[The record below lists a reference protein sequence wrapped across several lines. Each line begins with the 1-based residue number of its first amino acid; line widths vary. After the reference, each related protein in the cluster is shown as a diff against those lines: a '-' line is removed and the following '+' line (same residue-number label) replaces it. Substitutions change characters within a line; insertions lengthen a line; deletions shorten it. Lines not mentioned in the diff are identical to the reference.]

1 MHNNSQKL
9 TTHPLLLLLRRRL
22 WVSLLA
28 TLLLSSLITLAV
40 PLAHAMDPATETHL
54 RLGWDIPVERV
65 DDLESHLGPE
75 DVGNSESP
83 SVPTSTLNQS
93 LNAGYLKHVV
103 WLKFNTPSPQGHA
116 DDQRLW
122 LLAQPTYLDQ
132 VTVYQQSGSTGAWVP
147 QFSGDLVPAPQKPRV
162 RQHLFRLSPG
172 QLTLVRIQT
181 TSATQFQGK
190 VLSGQALVR
199 ELTAAEHYQGL
210 YFGAVGAL
218 LAGVLAAALIF
229 KTPALR
235 AVAGLG
241 FISTIHLVNVRGYTS
256 LWATPQWTEWASQ
269 AVGIGAF
276 SIAAA
281 MAWQIKVQLTA
292 RTRYRKTDRLL
303 SALIA
308 LNLLGTLSVPLNFYG
323 SVAWINLASLTIC
336 DVIATTLCLVA
347 LRQGRRTT
355 LHAVLLLAYGI
366 HTLGGGPITLVML
379 GQSRWDID
387 ATNLWQMEILVFIAL
402 LAMAIFAGMV
412 VRYRKAIE
420 AKDHAIDRLAE
431 SEHRLEDGIAV
442 RTVELSLAQVA
453 LSEALESE
461 RTLRHE
467 QRQFFHMIS
476 HEFRTPLAVIDSAA
490 AEQQAFPSTAMEDQ
504 TERAAQIRRAC
515 RRLTSLVDSCLINER
530 MDTAGF
536 TLHPSPVHITDLMEH
551 AAQLVRWSS
560 KHHLRLF
567 THAAPHE
574 WICDG
579 TLVRIALSNLVDN
592 AVKFAKAGEIF
603 IAARKNEAG
612 LLEFSVADEG
622 SGMSLEVMNKIFA
635 QFERGDRTDQS
646 RGFGLGLWV
655 ARRVALLHGG
665 EIDVESRLGHGTC
678 FRLTIAAQR
687 LAK

>member
-1 MHNNSQKL
+1 MSG
-9 TTHPLLLLLRRRL
+9 L
-22 WVSLLA
+22 WICLVLA
-28 TLLLSSLITLAV
+28 LSIAR
-40 PLAHAMDPATETHL
+40 AAAMDLATETQL
-54 RLGWDIPVERV
+54 RLGWDIPMERIDDVEGV
-65 DDLESHLGPE
+65 LTPE
-75 DVGNSESP
+75 DVGNP
-83 SVPTSTLNQS
+83 QRPQRVTTTLHQS
-93 LNAGYLKHVV
+93 LNAGYLRHVV
-103 WLKFNTPSPQGHA
+103 WLRLHA
-116 DDQRLW
+116 PELMEQTNDHVLW
-122 LLAQPTYLDQ
+122 LLAQPTYLDH
-132 VTVYQQSGSTGAWVP
+132 VTLYQRSADTGAWAP
-147 QFSGDLVPAPQKPRV
+147 QHSGDLVPAEQKSPV

-172 QLTLVRIQT
+172 QLTLIRIET
-181 TSATQFQGK
+181 TSAMQFQGK
-190 VLSGQALVR
+190 VLSSQALGR
-199 ELTAAEHYQGL
+199 ELTAIERYQGL
-210 YFGAVGAL
+210 YFGAACAL
-218 LAGVLAAALIF
+218 LLGMAAAALIF
-229 KTPALR
+229 KTSALR
-235 AVAGLG
+235 AMLGLG
-241 FISTIHLVNVRGYTS
+241 LVSALHLVNVRGYTS
-256 LWATPQWTEWASQ
+256 LWAPTAWTEWASH

-276 SIAAA
+276 AIAAA
-281 MAWQIKVQLTA
+281 VAWQIKVQLTA
-292 RTRYRKTDRLL
+292 HTRYRQTDRLL
-303 SALIA
+303 AALTA
-308 LNLLGTLSVPLNFYG
+308 LNLLGTFSVPLHFYG
-323 SVAWINLASLTIC
+323 SVAWINLVSLLVC
-336 DVIATTLCLVA
+336 NVIAVALCLVA
-347 LRQGRRTT
+347 LRQGRRTAQ
-355 LHAVLLLAYGI
+355 HAVLLFAYGM
-366 HTLGGGPITLVML
+366 HALSGAPLTLIMV
-379 GQSRWDID
+379 GQSRWDMDI
-387 ATNLWQMEILVFIAL
+387 TNLWQLESLAFMVL
-402 LAMAIFAGMV
+402 LGMAIFIGMV
-412 VRYRKAIE
+412 VRYRKAIQ

-431 SEHRLEDGIAV
+431 SEHRLEDKVAV
-442 RTVELSLAQVA
+442 RTVELSIAQSA
-453 LSEALESE
+453 LSEALQSE

-567 THAAPHE
+567 THAAPLE

>member
-1 MHNNSQKL
+1 MHKNSQKL
-9 TTHPLLLLLRRRL
+9 TNPPTFFVHRG
-22 WVSLLA
+22 
-28 TLLLSSLITLAV
+28 TLLLFLAWCILMTPTV
-40 PLAHAMDPATETHL
+40 FAQTTDPSTETHL
-54 RLGWDIPVERV
+54 RLGWDIPMERI
-65 DDLESHLGPE
+65 DDFEGSL
-75 DVGNSESP
+75 D
-83 SVPTSTLNQS
+83 PTAIGHPQSTQPVTATLHHS
-93 LNAGYLKHVV
+93 LSAGYLKHVV
-103 WLKFNTPSPQGHA
+103 WLRFRVPDILGQAG
-116 DDQRLW
+116 DRDLW
-122 LLAQPTYLDQ
+122 LLAQPTYLDH
-132 VTVYQQSGSTGAWVP
+132 VTLYQQNLETGAWVP
-147 QFSGDLVPAPQKPRV
+147 QLSGDLVPFTQKPRT
-162 RQHLFRLSPG
+162 RQHLFRLSAG
-172 QLTLVRIQT
+172 QPTLIRIET

-190 VLSGQALVR
+190 VLSRAALES
-199 ELTAAEHYQGL
+199 ELTTVERYQGF
-210 YFGAVGAL
+210 YFGAALAL
-218 LAGVLAAALIF
+218 LLAMAATAFILR
-229 KTPALR
+229 TPALR
-235 AVAGLG
+235 ALLGLG
-241 FISTIHLVNVRGYTS
+241 VISALHLINVRGYTS
-256 LWATPQWTEWASQ
+256 LWAPPQWAEWASHS
-269 AVGIGAF
+269 VGIGAF
-276 SIAAA
+276 AIAAA
-281 MAWQIKVQLTA
+281 AIWQIKVQLTA
-292 RTRYRKTDRLL
+292 NTHHRKIDRFLA
-303 SALIA
+303 ALVG
-308 LNLLGTLSVPLNFYG
+308 LNLLCTLSVPLKFYG
-323 SVAWINLASLTIC
+323 SVAWINLVSPIVS
-336 DVIATTLCLVA
+336 DVLAIGLCLAA
-347 LRQGRRTT
+347 LRNGTGNAQ
-355 LHAVLLLAYGI
+355 HAILLLAYGL
-366 HTLGGGPITLVML
+366 HTVGGIPLTFIMV
-379 GQSRWDID
+379 GQSRGDID
-387 ATNLWQMEILVFIAL
+387 VTSVWQLESLAFMVL
-402 LAMAIFAGMV
+402 LAVAIFVGMV
-412 VRYRKAIE
+412 IHYRKAVE

-431 SEHRLEDGIAV
+431 SEHRLEEGIAV
-442 RTVELSLAQVA
+442 RTVELSLAQIA

-536 TLHPSPVHITDLMEH
+536 TLHPSPVNITDLMEH

-567 THAAPHE
+567 THAAPQE

-655 ARRVALLHGG
+655 SRRVALLHGG

>member
-1 MHNNSQKL
+1 MSGL
-9 TTHPLLLLLRRRL
+9 WICLVLALSFTH
-22 WVSLLA
+22 A
-28 TLLLSSLITLAV
+28 A
-40 PLAHAMDPATETHL
+40 AMDPATETQL
-54 RLGWDIPVERV
+54 RLGWDIPMERIDDVEG
-65 DDLESHLGPE
+65 LLTPE
-75 DVGNSESP
+75 DVGNP
-83 SVPTSTLNQS
+83 QRLQRVTTTLHQS
-93 LNAGYLKHVV
+93 LNAGYLRHAV
-103 WLKFNTPSPQGHA
+103 WLRLHA
-116 DDQRLW
+116 PELMGQTNDRALW
-122 LLAQPTYLDQ
+122 LLAQPTYLDH
-132 VTVYQQSGSTGAWVP
+132 VTLYQRSADTGAWTP
-147 QFSGDLVPAPQKPRV
+147 QHSGDLVPAEQKPPV

-172 QLTLVRIQT
+172 QLTLIRIET
-181 TSATQFQGK
+181 TSAMQFQGQ
-190 VLSGQALVR
+190 VLSSQALGS
-199 ELTAAEHYQGL
+199 ELTAIERYQGL
-210 YFGAVGAL
+210 YFGAACAL
-218 LAGVLAAALIF
+218 LLGMAAAALIF

-235 AVAGLG
+235 ALLSLGL
-241 FISTIHLVNVRGYTS
+241 ISALHLVNVRGYTS
-256 LWATPQWTEWASQ
+256 LWAPTAWTEWASH

-276 SIAAA
+276 VIAAA
-281 MAWQIKVQLTA
+281 VAWQIKVQLTA
-292 RTRYRKTDRLL
+292 HTRYRKTDRFLTAL
-303 SALIA
+303 SI
-308 LNLLGTLSVPLNFYG
+308 LNLLCTFSVPLHFYG
-323 SVAWINLASLTIC
+323 SVAWINLVSLLVC
-336 DVIATTLCLVA
+336 DVIAVALCLVA
-347 LRQGRRTT
+347 LRQGRRTVQ
-355 LHAVLLLAYGI
+355 HAVLLSAYGL
-366 HTLGGGPITLVML
+366 HALSGAPLTLIMV
-379 GQSRWDID
+379 GQSRWDMDI
-387 ATNLWQMEILVFIAL
+387 TSLWQLESLAFMVL
-402 LAMAIFAGMV
+402 LAMAIFTGMV
-412 VRYRKAIE
+412 VRYRKAIQ

-431 SEHRLEDGIAV
+431 SEHRLEDKVAV
-442 RTVELSLAQVA
+442 RTAELSIAQSA
-453 LSEALESE
+453 LSEALQSE

-490 AEQQAFPSTAMEDQ
+490 AEQQAFPSTAIEDQ

-655 ARRVALLHGG
+655 ARRVALLHRG

>member
-1 MHNNSQKL
+1 M
-9 TTHPLLLLLRRRL
+9 
-22 WVSLLA
+22 
-28 TLLLSSLITLAV
+28 
-40 PLAHAMDPATETHL
+40 
-54 RLGWDIPVERV
+54 
-65 DDLESHLGPE
+65 
-75 DVGNSESP
+75 
-83 SVPTSTLNQS
+83 
-93 LNAGYLKHVV
+93 
-103 WLKFNTPSPQGHA
+103 
-116 DDQRLW
+116 
-122 LLAQPTYLDQ
+122 
-132 VTVYQQSGSTGAWVP
+132 
-147 QFSGDLVPAPQKPRV
+147 
-162 RQHLFRLSPG
+162 
-172 QLTLVRIQT
+172 
-181 TSATQFQGK
+181 QFQGK
-190 VLSGQALVR
+190 VLSSQALGR
-199 ELTAAEHYQGL
+199 ELTEIERYQGL
-210 YFGAVGAL
+210 YFGAACAL
-218 LAGVLAAALIF
+218 LLAMAAAALIF

-235 AVAGLG
+235 AMVGLG
-241 FISTIHLVNVRGYTS
+241 LVSVIHLVNVRGYTS
-256 LWATPQWTEWASQ
+256 LWAPAAWTEWASH

-276 SIAAA
+276 AIAAA
-281 MAWQIKVQLTA
+281 VAWQIKVQLTA
-292 RTRYRKTDRLL
+292 HTRYRKTDRFLG
-303 SALIA
+303 ALTV
-308 LNLLGTLSVPLNFYG
+308 LNLLCTFSAPLHFYG
-323 SVAWINLASLTIC
+323 SVAWINLVSLLVC
-336 DVIATTLCLVA
+336 DVIAVALCLVA
-347 LRQGRRTT
+347 LRQGRRTAQ
-355 LHAVLLLAYGI
+355 HAVLLFAYGM
-366 HTLGGGPITLVML
+366 HALSGAPLTLIMV

-387 ATNLWQMEILVFIAL
+387 ITNLWQLESLAFMVL
-402 LAMAIFAGMV
+402 LGMAIFIGMV
-412 VRYRKAIE
+412 VRYRKAIA

-431 SEHRLEDGIAV
+431 SEHHLEDKVAM
-442 RTVELSLAQVA
+442 RTIELSIAQGA
-453 LSEALESE
+453 LSEALQSE
-461 RTLRHE
+461 RTLRQE

-530 MDTAGF
+530 MDSAGF
-536 TLHPSPVHITDLMEH
+536 ALHPSPVHITDLMEH

-603 IAARKNEAG
+603 IAARKTEAG